1 MATPPTA
8 DSPTPERHRR
18 PALAETDPGRL
29 LRKLTPREAQTLA
42 HLAAGH
48 DLPRTAATLGVTP
61 TTARSYLQRAMRK
74 LGTRTAAEAL
84 ALLAGTPPRPQDP
97 GPTGRPANL
106 TGLDP
111 ADPGPAPGAGLPP
124 DEPVLLRPV
133 PDSSAPATP
142 GSVAGADRPRA
153 DAATDGEATGKRSRT
168 RAGKPAPGPW
178 DGTRR
183 TAPAEQP
190 RQAADGPPADGRSA
204 APGRAQEPRTPG
216 DRPGSAALQA
226 PPAAVADDGRRQ
238 PTDTGHPPTA
248 PGDPDRHGGL
258 PGAPADGPAW
268 QASAP
273 AADAAGG
280 GGSEEAPAGPAAGHG
295 DTPHHAPAA
304 PEPDT
309 EPDTERPPAA
319 EFVAPTAV
327 GSGPDRNAPPE
338 HAEHSA
344 TAAPAA
350 PVRAPAAPERDT
362 EPDTGPD
369 AERPPAAEPDRARTA
384 RTEPQDPAAASPGR
398 AALAA
403 AAPSD
408 ADDDLDAEPP
418 AMGFDELYETAHTR
432 LVQQVFLLTACRH
445 RAVHCVRRAFGE
457 ARRCWG
463 TAAGSGNPEGWVR
476 ARACELALSPWH
488 RGGPRR
494 AHAWGLPHRRIK
506 VRPADETQAVLP
518 DHDRLTDRD
527 RALLKA
533 LKRLS
538 RPQRRALVLHDGLGL
553 PAVAVAV
560 EVESTLA
567 AAEGRVWAARAALA
581 AWVPDLVGP
590 DPAAPGFADGLCGL
604 LHRAAVRGC
613 PEPHR
618 TPVPVLRAR
627 YRLRTA
633 SRTGAAALLTVA
645 VGGATLATLAGVRP
659 AELFRPTIPPTPT
672 LCLAA
677 TAAQAAEPAV
687 PLLPDGAPNGIT
699 SIWCSPAPGLE
710 AVLVDPQPQAVA
722 RWELPPAARGAAPPP
737 QGPAACRQW
746 SPLPCTTG
754 PGRH

>member
-18 PALAETDPGRL
+18 PARAETDPGRL

-84 ALLAGTPPRPQDP
+84 ALLAGKPPRPQDP
-97 GPTGRPANL
+97 GPTGHPANFA
-106 TGLDP
+106 GLDPADP
-111 ADPGPAPGAGLPP
+111 ADPGPAPDAGLPP
-124 DEPVLLRPV
+124 AEPVLLRPD
-133 PDSSAPATP
+133 PGSSAPAAP

-168 RAGKPAPGPW
+168 RAGRPAPGPSG
-178 DGTRR
+178 GTRR
-183 TAPAEQP
+183 AAPAGQP
-190 RQAADGPPADGRSA
+190 RQAADGPTADGRSA

-216 DRPGSAALQA
+216 GRPGAAALQA
-226 PPAAVADDGRRQ
+226 PPAAAADDGRRQ

-248 PGDPDRHGGL
+248 PGDPDRPGGTPGT
-258 PGAPADGPAW
+258 PGASAAGPAG

-273 AADAAGG
+273 TADAAGG
-280 GGSEEAPAGPAAGHG
+280 GGSEEAPAGPAADHG

-304 PEPDT
+304 PEPD
-309 EPDTERPPAA
+309 A
-319 EFVAPTAV
+319 
-327 GSGPDRNAPPE
+327 G
-338 HAEHSA
+338 
-344 TAAPAA
+344 
-350 PVRAPAAPERDT
+350 
-362 EPDTGPD
+362 
-369 AERPPAAEPDRARTA
+369 RPPAAEPDRARTA
-384 RTEPQDPAAASPGR
+384 RPEPQNPAAASPGR

-403 AAPSD
+403 AAPSG

-553 PAVAVAV
+553 PAAAVAV
-560 EVESTLA
+560 EVESSRA

-659 AELFRPTIPPTPT
+659 AELFRPTTPPAPT